1 MRGQFINCI
10 KTENKRLTIESSQE
24 LQDVHKTIIQVKL
37 HQIPNIG
44 KLATHDKKGRKIEK
58 RDELHEEFEMLMLR
72 SSNLLLESL
81 LLVE

>member
-10 KTENKRLTIESSQE
+10 KTENKRLTMESSQE

-44 KLATHDKKGRKIEK
+44 NLATHDK
-58 RDELHEEFEMLMLR
+58 
-72 SSNLLLESL
+72 
-81 LLVE
+81 